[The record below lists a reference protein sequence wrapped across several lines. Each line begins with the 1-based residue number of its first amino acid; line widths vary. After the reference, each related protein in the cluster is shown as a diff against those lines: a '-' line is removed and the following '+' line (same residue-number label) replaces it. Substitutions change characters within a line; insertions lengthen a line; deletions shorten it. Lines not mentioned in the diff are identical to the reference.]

1 MIDPPVGLPAIIATF
16 GDVFSFVDDTGHLKP
31 EWQEQYL
38 ATANLAYPLALSW
51 DVNVKVNRILC
62 HKLLVE
68 TFESVFQEIADRSMQ
83 DKVVTYGG
91 CFNFRQ
97 QRTGTKLSTHAWGI
111 AIDLNPATN
120 EQGTRGNMDDDVV
133 TLFRV
138 LGFKWGGDWLG
149 NKCDPQH
156 FQFATGY

>member
-1 MIDPPVGLPAIIATF
+1 MEPPNGLTAITATF

-38 ATANLAYPLALSW
+38 ATAELPYSLALSW
-51 DVNVKVNRILC
+51 DLNTKVNRILC
-62 HKLLVE
+62 HKLLVPV
-68 TFESVFQEIADRSMQ
+68 FEEVFNHVLQRGFKEKIA
-83 DKVVTYGG
+83 TYGG

-120 EQGTRGNMDDDVV
+120 EQGTSGSMDPDVV
-133 TLFRV
+133 MIFRV
-138 LGFKWGGDWLG
+138 CGFKWGGDFVG
-149 NKCDPQH
+149 KSRDPMH
-156 FQFATGY
+156 FQFCTGY